1 MSDQCSYGQSLPLD
15 RLPLSP
21 RRRHPVGHPPSL
33 LTTSLGNA
41 RISSHGRGASVQT
54 PASTTSLSS
63 PFSYPSSPG
72 GAMRGT
78 SPMAPRNP
86 AGFNAAYNPQDWE
99 PLSSGPSNTTRPTG
113 ASSRQSSRTSRL
125 APRPVGPDG
134 MQTALKAPDIGLT
147 RMW

>member
-1 MSDQCSYGQSLPLD
+1 MSNQYSYGQSLPLD

-21 RRRHPVGHPPSL
+21 RRRHPVGPPPSL

-78 SPMAPRNP
+78 SPMAARNS

-99 PLSSGPSNTTRPTG
+99 PLSIGLPNNTRPTA
-113 ASSRQSSRTSRL
+113 ASSRQPSRTSRL

-134 MQTALKAPDIGLT
+134 MQSASMDPDIGLT
-147 RMW
+147 RIW